1 MPGIDFSSA
10 SVIRF
15 IIGTKRR
22 RRSTLSTRSA
32 RRTVRADAP
41 GISETPM
48 TRKSNTF
55 QPSLKNW
62 NR

>member
-1 MPGIDFSSA
+1 MPGIDFSRA

-15 IIGTKRR
+15 IIGTKRKSR
-22 RRSTLSTRSA
+22 KTLSTRSA
-32 RRTVRADAP
+32 RRTVKAEAP
-41 GISETPM
+41 GISDMPITV
-48 TRKSNTF
+48 KSNTF